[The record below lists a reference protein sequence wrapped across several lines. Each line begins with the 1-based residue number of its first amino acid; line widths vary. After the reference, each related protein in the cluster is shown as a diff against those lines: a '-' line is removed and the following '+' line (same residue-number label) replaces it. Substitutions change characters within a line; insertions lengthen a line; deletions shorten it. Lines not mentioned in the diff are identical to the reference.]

1 MTTKPSRKEITH
13 DRILEV
19 AARAI
24 RREGYDG
31 VGVAEVMKEA
41 GLTHGGFY
49 AHFGSREALLAEAV
63 ERAGRDSTAIMMQ
76 RIAARQ
82 AKGASA
88 LRALIEAYLSDAHL
102 QSLDGGCPVAA
113 LGSEMARQPTLV
125 REASSLRVQGLI
137 GLVQATLPPKAD
149 AGSAMV
155 LASTLV
161 GALQLARATSD
172 GKQAKALLAASRKAL
187 LAQYDR
193 IDTNDRA
200 DQAH

>member
-24 RREGYDG
+24 RRSGYDG

-49 AHFGSREALLAEAV
+49 AHFDSREALLAEAV
-63 ERAGRDSTAIMMQ
+63 QRAGRDSSAAMAQ

-88 LRALIEAYLSDAHL
+88 LRALIESYLSEAHL
-102 QSLDGGCPVAA
+102 QSLDVGCPVAA
-113 LGSEMARQPTLV
+113 LGSEMGRQPALV
-125 REASSLRVQGLI
+125 REASSLGVQGLI
-137 GLVQATLPPKAD
+137 QMVQAALPARAD
-149 AGSAMV
+149 TARAMV

-161 GALQLARATSD
+161 GALQLARALGD

-187 LAQYDR
+187 IAQYER
-193 IDTNDRA
+193 EEQA
-200 DQAH
+200 DPAH

>member
-24 RREGYDG
+24 RRSGYDG

-49 AHFGSREALLAEAV
+49 AHFDSREALLAEAV
-63 ERAGRDSTAIMMQ
+63 ERAGRDSSAAMAQ

-88 LRALIEAYLSDAHL
+88 LRALIESYLSEAHL
-102 QSLDGGCPVAA
+102 LSLDAGCPVAA
-113 LGSEMARQPTLV
+113 LGSEMGRQPALV
-125 REASSLRVQGLI
+125 REASSLGVQGLI
-137 GLVQATLPPKAD
+137 KMVQAALPPGAD
-149 AGSAMV
+149 SGRAMV

-161 GALQLARATSD
+161 GALQLARALSD
-172 GKQAKALLAASRKAL
+172 GKQAKALLAASRKSL
-187 LAQYDR
+187 VAQYEDEEG
-193 IDTNDRA
+193 A
-200 DQAH
+200 ASAH

>member
-63 ERAGRDSTAIMMQ
+63 ERAGRDSTAVMMQ

-137 GLVQATLPPKAD
+137 GLVQATLPPQAD

-193 IDTNDRA
+193 KDRA

>member
-13 DRILEV
+13 DRILDV

-24 RREGYDG
+24 RRTGYDG

-49 AHFGSREALLAEAV
+49 AHFESREALLAEAI
-63 ERAGRDSTAIMMQ
+63 ERAGRDSSAVMVQ

-88 LRALIEAYLSDAHL
+88 LRALVEAYLSDAHL
-102 QSLDGGCPVAA
+102 QSLDSGCPVAA
-113 LGSEMARQPTLV
+113 LGSEMARQSAMV
-125 REASSLRVQGLI
+125 RESSSLRVQGLFK
-137 GLVQATLPPKAD
+137 LVQSALPVGTD
-149 AGSAMV
+149 AGRAMV

-161 GALQLARATSD
+161 GALQLARGLDDA
-172 GKQAKALLAASRKAL
+172 KQAKALLAASRQAL
-187 LAQYDR
+187 IEQYD
-193 IDTNDRA
+193 A
-200 DQAH
+200 PH

>member
-1 MTTKPSRKEITH
+1 MTDKPSRKEITH

-24 RREGYDG
+24 RRSGYDG

-63 ERAGRDSTAIMMQ
+63 ARAGRDSTAVMMQ

-88 LRALIEAYLSDAHL
+88 LRALIEAYLSEAHL
-102 QSLDGGCPVAA
+102 QSLDEGCPVAA

-137 GLVQATLPPKAD
+137 GLVQATLPKDAD
-149 AGSAMV
+149 VGSAMV

-172 GKQAKALLAASRKAL
+172 GKRAKALLAASRKAL
-187 LAQYDR
+187 LAQYEGGDPP
-193 IDTNDRA
+193 
-200 DQAH
+200 H